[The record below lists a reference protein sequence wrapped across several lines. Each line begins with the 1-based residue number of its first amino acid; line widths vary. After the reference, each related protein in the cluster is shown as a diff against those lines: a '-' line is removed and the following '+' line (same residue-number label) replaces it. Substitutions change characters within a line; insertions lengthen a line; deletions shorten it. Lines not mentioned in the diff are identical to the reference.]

1 MAVIFLFCFRNRT
14 NQRAHVSPP
23 EFSRAHVSPRKGR
36 TFEFSRQLPTSPLHW
51 QLPTMQGTPLLFH
64 CRSICLPLPPSSFH
78 CRSIFLPLPP
88 SSFHCRSIFLPLPPS
103 ASSIKQLPS
112 ASTIAGQEGNGGG
125 IVEQL
130 PSVCQENGGGIMEQ
144 LPSVCQASPW

>member
-1 MAVIFLFCFRNRT
+1 MVAVRAKYGCYFFVSETGQTKGPTSPLQSFRG
-14 NQRAHVSPP
+14 P
-23 EFSRAHVSPRKGR
+23 KGR

-51 QLPTMQGTPLLFH
+51 QLPTTQRGFSSHVQVTPLL
-64 CRSICLPLPPSSFH
+64 FH

-130 PSVCQENGGGIMEQ
+130 PSVCQENGGGIVEQ